1 MASAIDQIN
10 NILRRVE
17 IDAPSVQGL
26 ALVSWEGL
34 MISSVLQSDIDET
47 IVSAM
52 ASTLQGLGEQAS
64 MEFSSGSLE
73 TVFVRGES
81 GYILIKGIGD
91 TGVLLMLARGD
102 AKLGVLIYSLEK
114 ASKELQKI
122 L

>member
-1 MASAIDQIN
+1 
-10 NILRRVE
+10 
-17 IDAPSVQGL
+17 
-26 ALVSWEGL
+26 
-34 MISSVLQSDIDET
+34 MISSVLQAEIDET

-64 MEFSSGSLE
+64 MEFSSGALE

-91 TGVLLMLARGD
+91 TGVLLMLARAD
-102 AKLGVLIYSLEK
+102 AKLGVLIYSLDK